1 MNKQKNDYEVN
12 RVSKITE
19 LLYKNEDIEKAL
31 RLSLTEIVAMINA
44 ESGLIWRVDKKNE
57 RVELLCKTDSLD
69 TSDINIRYKETIIE
83 KVVLTGMT
91 YVANEEETDKSWK
104 KTTSIIGIPV
114 NNMVCVPISYN
125 NDIYGC
131 LQIIN
136 KTRSDIYTQSDIE
149 FVEMVTFLI
158 SAKLMHDNTKT
169 KESKQ
174 VLVSLRDVKK
184 EYITGSV
191 KTHALNG
198 INLDIYKGEFVVILG
213 KSGCGKSTLLN
224 IIGGMDTLTEGRFFF
239 EDEEYTQV
247 SDKVLTE
254 YRRKKIGFVFQ
265 SYNLMP
271 ELTAKQ
277 NLDFIA
283 ALCDNPNNSIEM
295 LNLVGLGDRIHN
307 YPAQLSGGQQQRV
320 SIARALV
327 KAPQIILADEPTAAL
342 DHNTSIEVLR
352 VIETI
357 VRKGATMIMV
367 THNEE
372 IARMADR
379 IVRIKDGVVFSIKEN
394 DHPCLADELDW

>member
-1 MNKQKNDYEVN
+1 MHKQKNEHEVST
-12 RVSKITE
+12 VSKITE
-19 LLYKNEDIEKAL
+19 LLYKNEEIEKAL
-31 RLSLTEIVAMINA
+31 CLSLTEIVAMVNA
-44 ESGLIWRVDKKNE
+44 KNGLIWRVDTKNE
-57 RVELLCKTDSLD
+57 KAELLCKTDSQEI
-69 TSDINIRYKETIIE
+69 SDVNICYKETIIE
-83 KVVLTGMT
+83 KVLLTGTT
-91 YVANEEETDKSWK
+91 YIANEKEKDESWK
-104 KTTSIIGIPV
+104 KTISNIRIPV
-114 NNMVCVPISYN
+114 NNMMCVPISYN

-136 KTRSDIYTQSDIE
+136 KANNGTYTQSDIE
-149 FVEMVTFLI
+149 SVEMVTFLI
-158 SAKLMHDNTKT
+158 SAKLAHDNTNT
-169 KESKQ
+169 KKSKQ
-174 VLVSLRDVKK
+174 VLISLREVKK

-191 KTHALNG
+191 KTRALNG

-239 EDEEYTQV
+239 EDKEYTQAG
-247 SDKVLTE
+247 DKVLTE
-254 YRRKKIGFVFQ
+254 YRRKKVGFVFQ

-352 VIETI
+352 VIEKI
-357 VRKGATMIMV
+357 VKKGATMIMV

-394 DHPCLADELDW
+394 EHPSLADELEW